1 MLAGSLGY
9 GFMAS
14 HLYIGHTNSFFCDIS
29 IRYFLSCQIHSVSP
43 VDSQAYALPPS
54 TMTSSLPVNGH
65 TSLKPLNPAVQQR
78 LIDDGHWER

>member
-1 MLAGSLGY
+1 
-9 GFMAS
+9 MAS
-14 HLYIGHTNSFFCDIS
+14 ELQIGHTNTFCDIS
-29 IRYFLSCQIHSVSP
+29 IRYFSSCQIHSVSP
-43 VDSQAYALPPS
+43 VDSQAHALPPS